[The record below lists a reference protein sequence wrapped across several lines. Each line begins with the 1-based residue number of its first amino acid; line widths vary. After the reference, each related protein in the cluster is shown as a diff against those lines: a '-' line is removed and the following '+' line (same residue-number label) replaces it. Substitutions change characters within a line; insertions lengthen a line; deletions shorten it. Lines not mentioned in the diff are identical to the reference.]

1 MKVLSVNIGEKRTLK
16 WNNRVYE
23 TGIYKYPVETSIF
36 LGTEDVENDHVI
48 DRKVHG
54 GFKKAVYA
62 YGKNHYAYWKDL
74 YPHIEFHHGI
84 FGENLTVDKLDEE
97 NIFVGD
103 VYQLGEA
110 VIEVTK
116 PREPC
121 VKLGI
126 RFNDAGI
133 IRQFWNT
140 TKSGVYFKVLQT
152 GHVAKNDVFT
162 LLKKA
167 EDTQSI
173 AEVYAYKKSKNMKQ
187 DLS

>member
-97 NIFVGD
+97 NIFWEMFTS
-103 VYQLGEA
+103 LE
-110 VIEVTK
+110 
-116 PREPC
+116 
-121 VKLGI
+121 KL
-126 RFNDAGI
+126 
-133 IRQFWNT
+133 
-140 TKSGVYFKVLQT
+140 
-152 GHVAKNDVFT
+152 
-162 LLKKA
+162 LLKLPNPVNPA
-167 EDTQSI
+167 
-173 AEVYAYKKSKNMKQ
+173 
-187 DLS
+187 